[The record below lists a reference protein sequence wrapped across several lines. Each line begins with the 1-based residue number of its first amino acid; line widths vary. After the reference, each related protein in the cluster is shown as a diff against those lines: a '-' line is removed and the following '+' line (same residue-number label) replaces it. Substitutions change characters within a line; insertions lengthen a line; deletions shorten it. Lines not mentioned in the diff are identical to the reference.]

1 MKVIT
6 NCPRCGKDFM
16 YDPIWDYDLFR
27 VETGE
32 VNKTIVICQ
41 HCKEKE
47 DEINQHKAEPVE

>member
-6 NCPRCGKDFM
+6 SCPRCGEDFM

-41 HCKEKE
+41 NCKE
-47 DEINQHKAEPVE
+47 DEINQQEAESVE